1 MLLVD
6 CVESIELAGSSEAA
20 CIFGSGTAGQNAA
33 YHHAVA
39 YINRTIAADTGLK
52 RTSKVAKSLKP
63 AQDYQ
68 SALAG
73 FSEVLKEYALAAR
86 ELECAVSIIQPQE
99 KMSFTRT

>member
-52 RTSKVAKSLKP
+52 LISKVAKSLKP
-63 AQDYQ
+63 AGDNQ

-73 FSEVLKEYALAAR
+73 FAAEVALYA
-86 ELECAVSIIQPQE
+86 ED
-99 KMSFTRT
+99 